1 MLKTVFSYR
10 GSDYKGN
17 RIPESFEHLQQA
29 VFKIKE
35 VHLAQSQVN
44 KPKTD
49 AERSEIEHPS
59 HFLITY
65 AISN

>member
-10 GSDYKGN
+10 GSNYKGN
-17 RIPESFEHLQQA
+17 RIPDSFEHLQQA

-35 VHLAQSQVN
+35 VHLAQSKVE
-44 KPKTD
+44 KPKPDD
-49 AERSEIEHPS
+49 ARPEMENDS

-65 AISN
+65 AINN